1 MIWTSLQ
8 KCLYNA
14 KSLCKKDMI
23 TELIFVRKKN
33 TKRSITIK
41 KRGGGRKNEGG
52 TGKHKVGGGAQ
63 GAKIMVHSTLI
74 K

>member
-14 KSLCKKDMI
+14 KSLCKKDKI
-23 TELIFVRKKN
+23 TELIFVREKK
-33 TKRSITIK
+33 TKWSITIK
-41 KRGGGRKNEGG
+41 KRGGGRRNKGG
-52 TGKHKVGGGAQ
+52 TGKHKVGGAQ
-63 GAKIMVHSTLI
+63 WAKIMVHSTLI